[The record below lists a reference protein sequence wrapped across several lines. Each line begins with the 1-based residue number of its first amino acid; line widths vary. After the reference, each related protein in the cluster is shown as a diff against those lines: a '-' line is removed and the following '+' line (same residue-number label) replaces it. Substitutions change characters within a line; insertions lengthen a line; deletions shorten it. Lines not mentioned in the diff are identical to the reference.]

1 MPEPTELRLVPY
13 REDLEELTAILEQ
26 LFEILERDR

>member
-1 MPEPTELRLVPY
+1 MPEPTELQLVPY
-13 REDLEELTAILEQ
+13 REDAEELTAILER